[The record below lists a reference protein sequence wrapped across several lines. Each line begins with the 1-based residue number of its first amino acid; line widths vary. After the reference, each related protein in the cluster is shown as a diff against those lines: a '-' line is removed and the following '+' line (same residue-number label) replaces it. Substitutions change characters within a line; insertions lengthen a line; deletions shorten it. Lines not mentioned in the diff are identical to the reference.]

1 MEKINIENVS
11 FRTVVEEKHRDNIRE
26 ILESSGFFY
35 DFEIPVALELVEDA
49 LMDGEH
55 SSYKFLFAEIGG
67 KPVSYTCYGQIG
79 GTEAGY
85 DLYWIITH
93 NDYRGQGIGKI
104 IIEETH
110 RIIQELGGKY
120 VIAETSGLEK
130 YAPTRKFY
138 LNLGYKLEAEIRD
151 YYKEG
156 DTKLIYIYRF

>member
-1 MEKINIENVS
+1 METPNLPYRRHVLPGDVKAVKEMA
-11 FRTVVEEKHRDNIRE
+11 
-26 ILESSGFFY
+26 ESTGFFY

>member
-1 MEKINIENVS
+1 METPNLTYRRHVLPGDVKAVKEMA
-11 FRTVVEEKHRDNIRE
+11 
-26 ILESSGFFY
+26 ESTGFFY